1 METVKSYTGS
11 YYDHKTGQVVMLDQ
25 NRINRLMEAS
35 NHLRSGGG
43 RGINGHFDA
52 CLMNAANW
60 LIGGDSSSDKP
71 DCVDPTIRGF
81 GIRLNDA
88 VQFSA
93 WRDELKPFAIKVLGT
108 AQGPSLTQK
117 RKFMCIDWAI
127 RVIAP
132 MAFDVWAEKD
142 SKNRTKAQQHAA
154 ALRAVSPITDEATA
168 ALGRNATMAA
178 RVAAYAD
185 AGAYAAAAAAATAAA
200 AAADAADDAAA
211 AGASAAAYAAAAGAY
226 AAAYA
231 ATAAADAA
239 RRKIWEESLKFLQRL
254 IDASL

>member
-35 NHLRSGGG
+35 NHLRSGVGK
-43 RGINGHFDA
+43 GINGHFDA

-71 DCVDPTIRGF
+71 DCVDLVIREF
-81 GIRLNDA
+81 GMRLNDA
-88 VQFSA
+88 GQFSA

-117 RKFMCIDWAI
+117 REFMCIDWAI

-132 MAFDVWAEKD
+132 MAFDAWAEED
-142 SKNRTKAQQHAA
+142 NKNRTKAQQYAA
-154 ALRAVSPITDEATA
+154 ALRAVSPIKDAASA
-168 ALGRNATMAA
+168 ALGRKAA
-178 RVAAYAD
+178 QSARAYAY
-185 AGAYAAAAAAATAAA
+185 AYA
-200 AAADAADDAAA
+200 
-211 AGASAAAYAAAAGAY
+211 YAY
-226 AAAYA
+226 AAAYRA
-231 ATAAADAA
+231 AAYRAAAAVAAAADVAADVADVAAVAAAADVAAVAAADVAA
-239 RRKIWEESLKFLQRL
+239 RRKIWEESLRFLQRL